1 MNATNQQIKEAYRSK
16 ALKLDPDKNKGV
28 PSEVANAQFIQLVE
42 AYENFGLESK
52 E

>member
-1 MNATNQQIKEAYRSK
+1 MNATNQQIKEAYRTK
-16 ALKLDPDKNKGV
+16 ALKLHPNKNKGV
-28 PSEVANAQFIQLVE
+28 PLANAQFSELVE